1 MKKSNKI
8 NEYNLN
14 ELNES
19 DVVDIN
25 KIDQNFKILAEEIK
39 NLNDIILS
47 FNVQK

>member
-19 DVVDIN
+19 DVIDIN
-25 KIDQNFKILAEEIK
+25 KIDQNFKILAKEIK

-47 FNVQK
+47 FNKQK